1 MSPQLPKGKKGMKR
15 KLRETKALTAAA
27 IKSAMLAASQS
38 LDSQAQEIIALKRIL
53 ISERAQVI
61 YYTEKYSQFIQ
72 GKCFDRV
79 PIGFL
84 ELAESEQEV
93 FIKQAIKELSDNQGI
108 VPHDQEAVKCI
119 CGGTLGTGFRND
131 IVCPVCDAQPE
142 KKIILN

>member
-1 MSPQLPKGKKGMKR
+1 MSRPNKLMQRRLDQVKKMT
-15 KLRETKALTAAA
+15 TKAVAAA
-27 IKSAMLAASQS
+27 MNAASEA
-38 LDSQAQEIIALKRIL
+38 LDQRLQEIAALRRIL

-108 VPHDQEAVKCI
+108 VPHDQEAVN
-119 CGGTLGTGFRND
+119 TE
-131 IVCPVCDAQPE
+131 PE
-142 KKIILN
+142 KKIVLN